1 MATQPD
7 RRLTIPRWLRSAG
20 RGEWILGKPI
30 RGSCLCGKVGIEVS
44 EPALI
49 TMACHCRGCQKL
61 TSSAFSLCASIPTS
75 GFRTTGIEPVVG
87 ALHGDTRHLY
97 CPHCKTWLYSLPAG
111 VESYVNLHPTLFD
124 HVEWLFPFAEVHA
137 AEKLAWATTPAIHS
151 FTGFPEPETFR
162 QLVKEFQAAA
172 GGH

>member
-1 MATQPD
+1 M
-7 RRLTIPRWLRSAG
+7 
-20 RGEWILGKPI
+20 
-30 RGSCLCGKVGIEVS
+30 
-44 EPALI
+44 

-75 GFRTTGIEPVVG
+75 GFRATGIEPVVG
-87 ALHGDTRHLY
+87 ALNGDTRHLY

-111 VESYVNLHPTLFD
+111 VDSYVNVHPTLFD
-124 HVEWLFPFAEVHA
+124 HVEWLFPFAEVHT

-162 QLVKEFQAAA
+162 QLVEEFQAAA
-172 GGH
+172 YSTNADSI